1 MRSTAIA
8 GGLTFE
14 KMLNRLIDTDIRFDT
29 LPEENIE
36 SLGGINVHRDSE
48 IEICKY
54 NDDCTRL

>member
-1 MRSTAIA
+1 MRNTAIA

-14 KMLNRLIDTDIRFDT
+14 KMLNDLIDTDERFES

-36 SLGGINVHRDSE
+36 CLGGINVQRDSE
-48 IEICKY
+48 VEICKY